1 MSEQQ
6 ALSGRTVIVT
16 GAANGMG
23 RVMIRALAAAGA
35 RAAAVDLDAA
45 GLDRLADEPVFAG
58 RLRKIAADVSK
69 AEDCR
74 DAVADALAAFG
85 SLDILV
91 NCAGISM
98 AHAAAHKQ
106 ARIKFFDADA
116 DGWRRIIMI
125 NCVGAF
131 LMARFAAPA
140 MIARGW
146 GRIINVTTSFDT
158 MLAAG
163 LSAYGASKAALEASC
178 VAWSKDLEGTGVS
191 VNILVPGGPTDT
203 PEFFLPDIRAR
214 LRCSIPRS
222 WQHRSYGWRRR
233 NPTASAQAASS
244 PATGTRNS
252 RRPRPPHACACLPRG
267 LPWRRTPL
275 RPAAMRC
282 DTKSIAFT
290 GRARRRP
297 PAQARQTG

>member
-85 SLDILV
+85 SLDVLV

-116 DGWRRIIMI
+116 EGWRRIIMI

-131 LMARFAAPA
+131 LMARFAVPT

-203 PEFFLPDIRAR
+203 PGFFP
-214 LRCSIPRS
+214 PG
-222 WQHRSYGWRRR
+222 H
-233 NPTASAQAASS
+233 
-244 PATGTRNS
+244 
-252 RRPRPPHACACLPRG
+252 PRPPALLDPEIMAAPVVWLASTQSDGISASRFVARDWDRKLSPAEAAARV
-267 LPWRRTPL
+267 RM
-275 RPAAMRC
+275 PAAWPALAQ
-282 DTKSIAFT
+282 DAAA
-290 GRARRRP
+290 ARGH
-297 PAQARQTG
+297 AM